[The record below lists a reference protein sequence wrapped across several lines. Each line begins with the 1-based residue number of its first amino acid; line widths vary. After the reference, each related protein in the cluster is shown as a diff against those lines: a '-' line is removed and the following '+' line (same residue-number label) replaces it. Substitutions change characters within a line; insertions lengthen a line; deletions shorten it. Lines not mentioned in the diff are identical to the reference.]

1 MPRLALGPSG
11 GTVSDLRGER
21 ERWWRALGEPER
33 DRWGPLLKAMTE
45 AEREEFFLHRETRD
59 FFHHRDSEAGI
70 EERDAA
76 ERLYH
81 LHWSQR
87 LERR

>member
-1 MPRLALGPSG
+1 
-11 GTVSDLRGER
+11 
-21 ERWWRALGEPER
+21 
-33 DRWGPLLKAMTE
+33 MTE